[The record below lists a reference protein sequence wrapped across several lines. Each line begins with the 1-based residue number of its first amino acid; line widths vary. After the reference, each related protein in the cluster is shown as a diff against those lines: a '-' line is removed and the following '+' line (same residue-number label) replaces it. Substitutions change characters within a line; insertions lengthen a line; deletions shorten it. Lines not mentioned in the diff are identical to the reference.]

1 MSAPTSFRLTPAGVA
16 ALKVLENKFP
26 ERTRTD
32 LISQILVDAAAGNH
46 TVVANFNTLSA
57 ADILLYRGAVA
68 EAAAELRKLR
78 SVLIK
83 YGRGGGKEATNA
95 VINAAKDLKVHFE
108 KLAMLDERLE
118 KAALLSLG
126 LASLDDLNQ
135 IEFLRAIVPKWV
147 RNEKISENTRR
158 ALTVLDRILNGGRSR
173 ADDQDC
179 K

>member
-1 MSAPTSFRLTPAGVA
+1 M
-16 ALKVLENKFP
+16 
-26 ERTRTD
+26 
-32 LISQILVDAAAGNH
+32 
-46 TVVANFNTLSA
+46 
-57 ADILLYRGAVA
+57 
-68 EAAAELRKLR
+68 
-78 SVLIK
+78 
-83 YGRGGGKEATNA
+83 
-95 VINAAKDLKVHFE
+95 INAAKDLKVHFE

-147 RNEKISENTRR
+147 RNEKSSENTRR

>member
-83 YGRGGGKEATNA
+83 YGRGG
-95 VINAAKDLKVHFE
+95 AKK
-108 KLAMLDERLE
+108 
-118 KAALLSLG
+118 
-126 LASLDDLNQ
+126 
-135 IEFLRAIVPKWV
+135 
-147 RNEKISENTRR
+147 RR
-158 ALTVLDRILNGGRSR
+158 MP
-173 ADDQDC
+173 
-179 K
+179 